1 MALFK
6 VKNFLRGVIAS
17 VNRIKRPTVL
27 TNHVK
32 VSPCTNRGN
41 RMAST
46 NKRSTTGGGDG
57 ENVPQG
63 GLWADGGY
71 SVEMAN
77 DRPAMAKCHEDIMVL
92 CRRDK
97 LRMLE
102 LWRGVVAAVGRWV
115 WR

>member
-1 MALFK
+1 M
-6 VKNFLRGVIAS
+6 
-17 VNRIKRPTVL
+17 
-27 TNHVK
+27 
-32 VSPCTNRGN
+32 
-41 RMAST
+41 
-46 NKRSTTGGGDG
+46 
-57 ENVPQG
+57 
-63 GLWADGGY
+63 
-71 SVEMAN
+71 EMAN